1 MKVNLIVCV
10 AKDNLIGDKN
20 PEGNGLLWHS
30 KEELLFYKEKTV
42 GNVVL
47 FGTNTAKYVP
57 IKLMEKTRDVVV
69 MSSKDKIED
78 VIKKY
83 ENTGKELFICGGATV
98 YKYYLEN
105 YPLDKLYISKLKEN
119 VEVKEAKNPLY
130 LPNVEEYGYKIVDQM
145 EYNDFISYIYMKRNK

>member
-1 MKVNLIVCV
+1 M
-10 AKDNLIGDKN
+10 
-20 PEGNGLLWHS
+20 
-30 KEELLFYKEKTV
+30 
-42 GNVVL
+42 

-119 VEVKEAKNPLY
+119 VEVKEAKIHFIY
-130 LPNVEEYGYKIVDQM
+130 QM
-145 EYNDFISYIYMKRNK
+145 LKSMDIK

>member
-83 ENTGKELFICGGATV
+83 ENTGKELFICGGATI

-130 LPNVEEYGYKIVDQM
+130 LPNVEEYGYKVIDQK
-145 EYNDFISYIYMKRNK
+145 EYNDFISYIYERK

>member
-1 MKVNLIVCV
+1 MCV

-145 EYNDFISYIYMKRNK
+145 EYNDFISYIYEKK

>member
-145 EYNDFISYIYMKRNK
+145 EYNDFISYIYEKK

>member
-20 PEGNGLLWHS
+20 PEGNGLLWYS

-145 EYNDFISYIYMKRNK
+145 EYNDFISYIYEKK

>member
-47 FGTNTAKYVP
+47 LGTNTAKYVP

-145 EYNDFISYIYMKRNK
+145 EYNDFISYIYEKK

>member
-98 YKYYLEN
+98 YKYFLEN

-145 EYNDFISYIYMKRNK
+145 EYNDFISYIYEKK

>member
-145 EYNDFISYIYMKRNK
+145 EYNDFISIYMKNK

>member
-145 EYNDFISYIYMKRNK
+145 EYNDFISYIYKKK

>member
-47 FGTNTAKYVP
+47 FGTNTAKYIP

-145 EYNDFISYIYMKRNK
+145 EYNDFISYIYEKK

>member
-130 LPNVEEYGYKIVDQM
+130 LPNVEEYGYKIVDQV
-145 EYNDFISYIYMKRNK
+145 EYNDFISYIYEKK